1 MSEENKAIVRRYIE
15 AFNNQTPGVIDE
27 VVADD
32 FVDHHYPPE
41 LPRGPEGPKLWW
53 NALYG
58 AFPDGREKIEDVG
71 ADGDKVVVRFTFSG
85 THQGEFA
92 GIPATGKPFS
102 ISGISIARV
111 ADGKLVEWWENA
123 DALGMMQQV
132 GVIRS

>member
-1 MSEENKAIVRRYIE
+1 MSEENKAIVRRYLE
-15 AFNNQTPGVIDE
+15 AFNNQTLGVIDE
-27 VVADD
+27 VVADG

-58 AFPDGREKIEDVG
+58 AFPDGREKIEDVV
-71 ADGDKVVVRFTFSG
+71 ADD
-85 THQGEFA
+85 
-92 GIPATGKPFS
+92 IPATGKPFS

-132 GVIRS
+132 GVIPS